1 MADENG
7 SNLRQ
12 FREGI
17 LDNNP
22 VLVQLLGMCPVLAVT
37 NSLENALVMG
47 AAATF
52 VVVMSNLI
60 TSLLRHLI
68 KPHVR
73 ILIFTLTIATFVT
86 IADMALKAYMF
97 EVSKKLGAFVPL
109 IIVNCMIICRAEVVA
124 IKNGVARSLADA
136 FGIGIGFTVALAIL
150 GVIRELMGSGTL
162 TFPWGA
168 EAWVLVSLPP
178 GFEPH
183 KWIVMVL
190 PPGAFLTLG
199 VVVGITN
206 QIRAGR
212 KKGGAA

>member
-1 MADENG
+1 MAEQNG

-12 FREGI
+12 FKEGI

-22 VLVQLLGMCPVLAVT
+22 VLVQLLGMCPTLAVT

-47 AAATF
+47 MAATF

-60 TSLLRHLI
+60 TSLLRNLI

-86 IADMALKAYMF
+86 IADLYLKAYMF

-124 IKNGVARSLADA
+124 IKSGVWRSLADA
-136 FGIGIGFTVALAIL
+136 LGIGLGFTLALAIL
-150 GVIRELMGSGTL
+150 GVIREVMGSGTL
-162 TFPWGA
+162 LNYPVFDPQA
-168 EAWVLVSLPP
+168 
-178 GFEPH
+178 FEPH
-183 KWIVMVL
+183 AWIIMVL

-199 VVVGITN
+199 VVVGISN
-206 QIRAGR
+206 QIRAR
-212 KKGGAA
+212 RSKGGAA

>member
-1 MADENG
+1 MPKEM
-7 SNLRQ
+7 SNLEQ
-12 FREGI
+12 FKSGV

-22 VLVQLLGMCPVLAVT
+22 VLVQLLGMCPTLAVT

-60 TSLLRHLI
+60 TSLLRNLI

-86 IADMALKAYMF
+86 LADLFLKAHLYQ
-97 EVSKKLGAFVPL
+97 VSKQLGAFVPL

-124 IKNGVARSLADA
+124 IKHGVGKSLADA
-136 FGIGIGFTVALAIL
+136 FGIGLGFTIALGIL
-150 GVIRELMGSGTL
+150 GVIREILGLGSLTL
-162 TFPWGA
+162 PVLGPLFKFPA
-168 EAWVLVSLPP
+168 

-183 KWIVMVL
+183 AWIIMVL

-199 VVVGITN
+199 VVVGVVN
-206 QIRAGR
+206 YLRERGKAG
-212 KKGGAA
+212 A